1 MIPLMRN
8 TFFNEKEVKQKL
20 SEYILDSNILSM
32 NQKCFEF
39 EKKFADYQNTNFA
52 TLFNSGGSANLALLQ
67 SLKNL
72 GKLKDGDKIG
82 FSALTWS
89 TNVMPII
96 QMGFE
101 TVPIDIDYDTLKAM
115 SYNLNERLKDLD
127 LDGLF
132 LTNVLGFTGDLDI
145 ILQICDEKNILLIED
160 NCESLGAELPSGKSG
175 NFGLGSS
182 FSFYVAHHMSTIEG
196 GMLCSMDEELTE
208 MLRIVRANGWDRNL
222 SIDQQ
227 KKWITKYK
235 NDEFC
240 SKYSFYDLGYNLR
253 PTNITGFLGLEQLNY
268 IDEII
273 NLKTENFKLLNN
285 EIKNNPDFHEL
296 KYDHMSKIS
305 PFSIPIVCKSVP
317 LRNKYVEIFTKN
329 KVEIRPMI
337 AGNMQNQP
345 FYNKYV
351 SSNYDLPNTD
361 LVSDQGFYFGNFPE
375 LTENDLE
382 ILTNCLKK

>member
-89 TNVMPII
+89 TNVMPI
-96 QMGFE
+96 
-101 TVPIDIDYDTLKAM
+101 
-115 SYNLNERLKDLD
+115 
-127 LDGLF
+127 
-132 LTNVLGFTGDLDI
+132 
-145 ILQICDEKNILLIED
+145 
-160 NCESLGAELPSGKSG
+160 
-175 NFGLGSS
+175 
-182 FSFYVAHHMSTIEG
+182 EG

-227 KKWITKYK
+227 KKWRTKYK
-235 NDEFC
+235 NDEFF

-273 NLKTENFKLLNN
+273 HLKTENFKLLNN

>member
-101 TVPIDIDYDTLKAM
+101 PVPIDIDYDTLNVM
-115 SYNLNERLKDLD
+115 SYNLNERLKELD
-127 LDGLF
+127 LGGLF

-227 KKWITKYK
+227 KKWRTKYK
-235 NDEFC
+235 NDEFF

-382 ILTNCLKK
+382 ILANCLKK

>member
-8 TFFNEKEVKQKL
+8 TFFNEKEVQQKL
-20 SEYILDSNILSM
+20 SEFILDSNILSM

-101 TVPIDIDYDTLKAM
+101 PVPIDIDYNTLNVM
-115 SYNLNERLKDLD
+115 SYNLHERLKELD

-132 LTNVLGFTGDLDI
+132 LTNVLGFLGDLDI

-222 SIDQQ
+222 SLDQQ
-227 KKWITKYK
+227 KKWRTKYK
-235 NDEFC
+235 NDDFF
-240 SKYSFYDLGYNLR
+240 SKYSFYDLGFNVR

-285 EIKNNPDFHEL
+285 EIKNNPDLHEL
-296 KYDHMSKIS
+296 KYDHMSKTS
-305 PFSIPIVCKSVP
+305 PFSIPIVCKSVQ

-351 SSNYDLPNTD
+351 SSSYDLPNTD

-375 LTENDLE
+375 LTKNDLE
-382 ILTNCLKK
+382 ILANCLKK

>member
-101 TVPIDIDYDTLKAM
+101 PVPIDIDYDTLNVM

-227 KKWITKYK
+227 KKWRTKYK
-235 NDEFC
+235 NDEFF

-382 ILTNCLKK
+382 ILINCLKK

>member
-101 TVPIDIDYDTLKAM
+101 PVPIDIDYDTLNVM
-115 SYNLNERLKDLD
+115 SYNLNERLKELD

-145 ILQICDEKNILLIED
+145 ILQICDERNILLIED

-227 KKWITKYK
+227 KKWRTKYK
-235 NDEFC
+235 NDEFF

-382 ILTNCLKK
+382 ILANCLKK

>member
-101 TVPIDIDYDTLKAM
+101 PVPIDIDYDTLNVM

-227 KKWITKYK
+227 KKWRTKYK
-235 NDEFC
+235 NDEFF

-382 ILTNCLKK
+382 ILANCLKK

>member
-101 TVPIDIDYDTLKAM
+101 PVPIDIDYNTLNVM
-115 SYNLNERLKDLD
+115 SYNLHERLKELD

-132 LTNVLGFTGDLDI
+132 ITNVLGFLGDLDI

-222 SIDQQ
+222 SLDQQ
-227 KKWITKYK
+227 KKWRTKYK
-235 NDEFC
+235 NDEFF

-382 ILTNCLKK
+382 ILANCLKK

>member
-8 TFFNEKEVKQKL
+8 TFFNEKKVKQKL
-20 SEYILDSNILSM
+20 SEYILDSDILSM

-72 GKLKDGDKIG
+72 GKLKEGDKIG

-101 TVPIDIDYDTLKAM
+101 PVPIDIDYNTLNVM
-115 SYNLNERLKDLD
+115 SYNLHQRLKELD

-132 LTNVLGFTGDLDI
+132 LTNVLGFLGDLDI

-196 GMLCSMDEELTE
+196 GMLCSNDEELSE

-222 SIDQQ
+222 SLDQQ
-227 KKWITKYK
+227 KKWRNKYN
-235 NDEFC
+235 NDDFF
-240 SKYSFYDLGYNLR
+240 SKYSFYDLGFNLR

-285 EIKNNPDFHEL
+285 EIKNNSDLHEL

-305 PFSIPIVCKSVP
+305 PFSIPIICKSVE

-351 SSNYDLPNTD
+351 SSSYDLPNTD

-375 LTENDLE
+375 LTKNDLE
-382 ILTNCLKK
+382 ILANCLKK

>member
-101 TVPIDIDYDTLKAM
+101 PVPIDIDYNTLNVM
-115 SYNLNERLKDLD
+115 SYNLHERLKELD

-132 LTNVLGFTGDLDI
+132 LTNVLGFLGDLDI

-222 SIDQQ
+222 SLDQQ
-227 KKWITKYK
+227 KKWRTKYK
-235 NDEFC
+235 NDDFF
-240 SKYSFYDLGYNLR
+240 SKYSFYDLGFNVR

-268 IDEII
+268 IHEII

-285 EIKNNPDFHEL
+285 EIKNNPDLHEL

-305 PFSIPIVCKSVP
+305 PFSIPIVCKSVQ

-351 SSNYDLPNTD
+351 SSSYDLPNTD

-375 LTENDLE
+375 LTKNDLE
-382 ILTNCLKK
+382 ILANCLKK

>member
-101 TVPIDIDYDTLKAM
+101 PVPIDIDYDTLNVM
-115 SYNLNERLKDLD
+115 SYNLNERLKELD
-127 LDGLF
+127 LGGLF

-182 FSFYVAHHMSTIEG
+182 FSFYVAHHRSTIEG

-227 KKWITKYK
+227 KKWRTKYK
-235 NDEFC
+235 NDEFF

-382 ILTNCLKK
+382 ILANCLKK

>member
-101 TVPIDIDYDTLKAM
+101 PVPIDIDYDTLNVM
-115 SYNLNERLKDLD
+115 SYNLNERLKELD

-227 KKWITKYK
+227 KKWRTKYK
-235 NDEFC
+235 NDEFF

-382 ILTNCLKK
+382 ILANCLKK

>member
-1 MIPLMRN
+1 MRN

-101 TVPIDIDYDTLKAM
+101 PVPIDIDYNTLNVM
-115 SYNLNERLKDLD
+115 SYNLHERLKELD

-132 LTNVLGFTGDLDI
+132 LTNVLGFLGDLDI

-222 SIDQQ
+222 SLDQQ
-227 KKWITKYK
+227 KKWRTKYK
-235 NDEFC
+235 NDDFF
-240 SKYSFYDLGYNLR
+240 SKYSFYDLGFNVR

-268 IDEII
+268 IHEII

-285 EIKNNPDFHEL
+285 EIKNNPDLHEL

-305 PFSIPIVCKSVP
+305 PFSIPIVCKSVQ

-351 SSNYDLPNTD
+351 SSSYDLPNTD

-375 LTENDLE
+375 LTKNDLE
-382 ILTNCLKK
+382 ILANCLKK

>member
-101 TVPIDIDYDTLKAM
+101 PVPIDIDYDTLNVM

-227 KKWITKYK
+227 KKWRTKYK
-235 NDEFC
+235 NDEFF